1 MTGSSALSS
10 ESSPET
16 FDRNGSIRQA
26 CLIHGDND
34 LPTLRILASCL
45 KAIPQTYRFGL
56 GARYY
61 RMDTLPFWVL
71 LVAGLVLG
79 VITVLKIIIRN
90 NAV

>member
-1 MTGSSALSS
+1 MRKL
-10 ESSPET
+10 
-16 FDRNGSIRQA
+16 
-26 CLIHGDND
+26 LISKSVIILARDT
-34 LPTLRILASCL
+34 TLRRLAFCL

-79 VITVLKIIIRN
+79 VIAVLKIIVRN